1 MYLTSL
7 HDRDRNLELANAAKQ
22 SESSVRAGPDE
33 LAITC
38 KSHVQLLQSQSHSK
52 NLRVPCPSK
61 HKGMLKLASASVGG
75 QVVLAS
81 SNDDRNPP
89 ENIVDG

>member
-1 MYLTSL
+1 MQVTC
-7 HDRDRNLELANAAKQ
+7 AATGSPSPIPKIFA
-22 SESSVRAGPDE
+22 V
-33 LAITC
+33 
-38 KSHVQLLQSQSHSK
+38 HVPVVNIK
-52 NLRVPCPSK
+52 A
-61 HKGMLKLASASVGG
+61 MLKLASVSVGG